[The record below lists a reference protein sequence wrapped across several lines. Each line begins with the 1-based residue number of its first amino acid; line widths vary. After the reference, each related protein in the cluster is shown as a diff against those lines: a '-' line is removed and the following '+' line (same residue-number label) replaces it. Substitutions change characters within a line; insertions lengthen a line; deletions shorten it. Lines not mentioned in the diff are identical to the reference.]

1 MEDTK
6 LQIGNFIM
14 NKMFIVD
21 LETQSFP
28 VESGI
33 FEVACLAVEN
43 YEIVGELY
51 LGKSIKGYV
60 GKRTHGFGFHDIS
73 KDMHS
78 INKFKSFLRQYKFPI
93 VAHNC
98 PFDKKFLQYYGWVA
112 ENYPFYC
119 SMQAIKKQVD
129 YLDSYSMASLVKQFG
144 IADST
149 DHQAMSDVLNLFQL
163 LKIIQP
169 KHWVPVVSGRRWI
182 KTIKPR
188 PLESIDL
195 NIKTTKKLI
204 SEKICFTGESKFPRN
219 IMQEI
224 ALKNGA
230 DLSSSITLTTTML
243 VVGVRPGRKLDRAQE
258 KKISIISDEDF
269 LKMLDLED
277 VAIEA

>member
-1 MEDTK
+1 
-6 LQIGNFIM
+6 M
-14 NKMFIVD
+14 NKMLLVD

-43 YEIVGELY
+43 YQIVGELY

-60 GKRTHGFGFHDIS
+60 GKKTHGFGFHDIS
-73 KDMHS
+73 LDSHYIS
-78 INKFKSFLRQYKFPI
+78 KFKDFLKQYRFPI

-98 PFDKKFLQYYGWVA
+98 PFDKKFLQYYGWVT

-119 SMQAIKKQVD
+119 SLQAIKKEVD
-129 YLDSYSMASLVKQFG
+129 CLDSYSMASLVKHFG

-149 DHQAMSDVLNLFQL
+149 DHQAMSDVLNLYEL

-169 KHWVPVVSGRRWI
+169 KHWMPVISGRRWM
-182 KTIKPR
+182 KPVKPR
-188 PLESIDL
+188 PLECIDL
-195 NIKTTKKLI
+195 KIQTTKKLA

-230 DLSSSITLTTTML
+230 ELSCSITLTTTML

-258 KKISIISDEDF
+258 RDISIVSDKDF
-269 LKMLDLED
+269 LKMLDLDD
-277 VAIEA
+277 VAIDA

>member
-14 NKMFIVD
+14 NKMLIVD

-169 KHWVPVVSGRRWI
+169 KH
-182 KTIKPR
+182 
-188 PLESIDL
+188 LESIDL